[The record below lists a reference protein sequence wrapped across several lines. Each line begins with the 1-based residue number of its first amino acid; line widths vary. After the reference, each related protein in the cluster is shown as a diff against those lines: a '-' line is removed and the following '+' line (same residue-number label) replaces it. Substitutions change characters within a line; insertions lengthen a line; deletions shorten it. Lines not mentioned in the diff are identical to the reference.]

1 MYYHYTKVTFWC
13 SELYPLFGG
22 VLYSEVPLYTYP
34 YTSLFIQK
42 TTKRYLNGLLMTIPQ
57 VVLSE
62 GFGQLDDSF
71 SKSFIQKAAK
81 QGVFKT

>member
-1 MYYHYTKVTFWC
+1 MHITIYTKNYETVFEWALDDNT
-13 SELYPLFGG
+13 
-22 VLYSEVPLYTYP
+22 
-34 YTSLFIQK
+34 
-42 TTKRYLNGLLMTIPQ
+42 Q